1 MSLSHTIFE
10 INGDF
15 SRRLLIFSP
24 SPYVAYSL
32 LTRPIQTSLSRC
44 SASSSW
50 LSLSSSVVFSW
61 SAASAFSRSAF
72 MFCSFN
78 SSSADYTQST
88 EENILILLERDVSVL
103 HCQRPEVT
111 AQQLLLHRSVLSK
124 FISCQ
129 SSMLWNHLLGIM
141 NGLDHKNTHI
151 LG

>member
-32 LTRPIQTSLSRC
+32 LTRPMQTSLSRC

-61 SAASAFSRSAF
+61 STASAFSRSAF

-103 HCQRPEVT
+103 HCQRRHSSFYCISLYCPN
-111 AQQLLLHRSVLSK
+111 LSPVSLQCFETICWASWMASTIK
-124 FISCQ
+124 
-129 SSMLWNHLLGIM
+129 
-141 NGLDHKNTHI
+141 THI